1 MKILLAT
8 DGSASAN
15 ASIESLK
22 NRSFTDNLVINVVS
36 VYGAMLHNPFE
47 HQLTEE
53 KADAALKLAL
63 AQLESAFKSS
73 KIIRELVEGNP
84 IEKLLEIIQSIKPD
98 MVLIGNNSK
107 PLGAH
112 PTLGKVAQ
120 EILKKCE
127 SSITVIKTDQ
137 LGQYRKEKK
146 CLICVDGTIT
156 STDSWIFRKSEFWPV
171 NSDFLML
178 SVVQPP
184 LEAASEN
191 PRIDAKL
198 FIEQL
203 EKLSSSMLQTIE
215 HQKAFLQ
222 GRFSNSS
229 VEGQII
235 ESMDVVETIL
245 AIEKSWQA
253 DLILINPHQHSQ
265 IDKFLVGSVTEE
277 IAKRAYCSVEI
288 VR

>member
-107 PLGAH
+107 PPGAH